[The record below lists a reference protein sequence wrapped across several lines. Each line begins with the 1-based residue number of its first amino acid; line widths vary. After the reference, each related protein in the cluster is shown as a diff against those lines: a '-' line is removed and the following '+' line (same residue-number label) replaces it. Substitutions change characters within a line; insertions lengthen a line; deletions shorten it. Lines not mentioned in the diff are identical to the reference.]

1 MVRMSS
7 LDAWIPTTYVGRL
20 VKEGKITS
28 MDEIFANNLTIKE
41 PEIVDALL
49 PDLKHEVID
58 VKIVQRQTDIA

>member
-1 MVRMSS
+1 MVGMSS
-7 LDAWIPTTYVGRL
+7 LDAWVPATYVGRL

-28 MDEIFANNLTIKE
+28 IYEIFANNLTIKE

-58 VKIVQRQTDIA
+58 VKIVQKQTDIA

>member
-1 MVRMSS
+1 MVKMSS
-7 LDAWIPTTYVGRL
+7 LDAWVPTTYVGRL

-28 MDEIFANNLTIKE
+28 VDEIFANNLTIKE

>member
-1 MVRMSS
+1 
-7 LDAWIPTTYVGRL
+7 

-28 MDEIFANNLTIKE
+28 IDEIFANNLVIKE

-58 VKIVQRQTDIA
+58 VGIVQKQTDTA